1 MSFVMTVPEVLG
13 TAAGSLAGI
22 GSSIDTANAAAAA
35 QTTGLLPAARGL
47 GGNRGA
53 VLQPWSGVSVAQRG
67 AAAFHGQVV
76 RQLTAATQSYVAA

>member
-47 GGNRGA
+47 GGHRGA
-53 VLQPWSGVSVAQRG
+53 VLQPWTGVSVAQRAG
-67 AAAFHGQVV
+67 G
-76 RQLTAATQSYVAA
+76 